1 MKIFLSL
8 LIFWNILTFCLYAL
22 DKRRAIRSQWR
33 IPEKTLLTLSL
44 TGAGLAAY
52 LAGRIFHHKTKK
64 WYFKL
69 AWCLGIL
76 IEVSLIY
83 CLWRFKNEW
92 TINF

>member
-8 LIFWNILTFCLYAL
+8 LIFWNILTFYLYGL
-22 DKRRAIRSQWR
+22 DKRRAIRGQWR

>member
-8 LIFWNILTFCLYAL
+8 LIFWNILTFCLYGL
-22 DKRRAIRSQWR
+22 DKRRAIRGRWR
-33 IPEKTLLTLSL
+33 IPEKTLLSLSL